1 MGWGVAFFDADRDG
15 QLDLFFANGHLF
27 PQVDRDPE
35 LGESYHQK
43 NQLLINQGGRFRD
56 ISEIAGGGLG
66 ARKSSRG
73 LAIGDLDNDGNL
85 DLVITNMDD
94 VPTVLQNRTKTLY
107 HWAGFQ
113 LKKEG
118 KNRFCIGAK
127 IMIDAGGKKQMRE
140 VRSGGSYLSQNDL
153 RAYFGLGSYDGKLNV
168 EIRMP
173 GGIAGNGKACPPI
186 GSLLLY
192 CGKKRRSGRAR
203 RRSHFEYNRGADIH
217 VCRAEI
223 RLGVGL

>member
-27 PQVDRDPE
+27 PQVDRYPE

-43 NQLLINQGGRFRD
+43 NQLLINHGGRFRD
-56 ISEIAGGGLG
+56 ISEIAGSGLG

-153 RAYFGLGSYDGKLNV
+153 RAYFGLGSHDGKLNV
-168 EIRMP
+168 EVRMP
-173 GGIAGNGKACPPI
+173 GGDRWKWKGLATDRLTTVVLREEEAI
-186 GSLLLY
+186 
-192 CGKKRRSGRAR
+192 RTRAKEVA
-203 RRSHFEYNRGADIH
+203 F
-217 VCRAEI
+217 
-223 RLGVGL
+223 